1 MMKFYDCQPAPSPRR
16 VRIFL
21 KEKGVEIPTVQIDLG
36 NKEQLGDAFKAI
48 NPDCTVPVL
57 ELEDGTYLTEI
68 LAICHYV
75 EALHPEPCLL
85 GRDAKEQALVLMWNA
100 KIEQLG
106 LLALAEMFRNKTK
119 GMSSRAL
126 TGPIDFEQI
135 PALVER
141 GRVRAEA
148 FMARLNEHL
157 SSSDFIAGDQ
167 FMLAD
172 ITALVMIDFAKWSK
186 VMIQDDWL
194 HLQRW
199 YDEVRIRPSANV

>member
-1 MMKFYDCQPAPSPRR
+1 MRFYDCRPAPSPRR

-21 KEKGVEIPTVQIDLG
+21 HEKGIEIPTVQIDLG
-36 NKEQLGDAFKAI
+36 SKEQLGDAFRAV

-57 ELEDGTYLTEI
+57 ELEDGTCLTEI

-75 EALHPEPCLL
+75 EALHPEPRLL
-85 GRDAKEQALVLMWNA
+85 GRDAKEQALILMWNA

-106 LLALAEMFRNKTK
+106 LAALAEMFRNKTQ
-119 GMSSRAL
+119 GMRSRAL

-135 PALVER
+135 AELVER

-157 SSSDFIAGDQ
+157 SSAEFIVGDQ
-167 FMLAD
+167 FTLAD

-186 VMIQDDWL
+186 VLIREEWKD
-194 HLQRW
+194 LQRW
-199 YDEVRIRPSANV
+199 NDGVSARPSARA

>member
-1 MMKFYDCQPAPSPRR
+1 MMKLYDCQPAPSPRR
-16 VRIFL
+16 ARIFL

-36 NKEQLGDAFKAI
+36 NQEQLGDAFKAI

-57 ELEDGTYLTEI
+57 ELEDGTCLTEI
-68 LAICHYV
+68 LAICHYI

-85 GRDAKEQALVLMWNA
+85 GRDAKEQALILMWNA

-106 LLALAEMFRNKTK
+106 FFALAEMFRNQTK
-119 GMSSRAL
+119 RMSSRAL

-135 PALVER
+135 PELVER

-157 SSSDFIAGDQ
+157 SVSEFIVGDQ
-167 FMLAD
+167 FSMAD

-186 VMIQDDWL
+186 VTIQAEWP

-199 YDEVRIRPSANV
+199 YDQVSTRPSASA

>member
-1 MMKFYDCQPAPSPRR
+1 MMRFYDCRPAPSPRR

-21 KEKGVEIPTVQIDLG
+21 HEKGIEIPTVQIDLG
-36 NKEQLGDAFKAI
+36 SKEQLGDAFRAV

-57 ELEDGTYLTEI
+57 ELEDGTCLTEI

-75 EALHPEPCLL
+75 EALHPEPRLL
-85 GRDAKEQALVLMWNA
+85 GRDAKEQALILMWNA

-106 LLALAEMFRNKTK
+106 LAALAEMFRNKTR
-119 GMSSRAL
+119 GMRSRAL

-135 PALVER
+135 PDLIER

-157 SSSDFIAGDQ
+157 SSAEFIVGDQ
-167 FMLAD
+167 FTLAD

-186 VMIQDDWL
+186 VLIREEWKD
-194 HLQRW
+194 LQRW
-199 YDEVRIRPSANV
+199 NDGVSARPSARA

>member
-21 KEKGVEIPTVQIDLG
+21 HEKGVEIPTVQVDLG
-36 NKEQLGDAFKAI
+36 SKEQLGDDFRAV

-57 ELEDGTYLTEI
+57 ELEDGSRLTEI
-68 LAICHYV
+68 LAICHYI
-75 EALHPEPCLL
+75 EALHPEPRLL
-85 GRDAKEQALVLMWNA
+85 GRDAKEQALILMWNA

-106 LLALAEMFRNKTK
+106 LAALAEMFRNNTR
-119 GMSSRAL
+119 GMRSRAL

-148 FMARLNEHL
+148 FLARLNGHL
-157 SSSDFIAGDQ
+157 SSSEFIVGDR
-167 FMLAD
+167 FTLAD
-172 ITALVMIDFAKWSK
+172 ISALVMIDFAKWSN
-186 VMIQDDWL
+186 VLIQEDWTE
-194 HLQRW
+194 LQRW
-199 YDEVRIRPSANV
+199 YDDVGNRPSARA

>member
-21 KEKGVEIPTVQIDLG
+21 KEKGIEIPTVQIDLG

-57 ELEDGTYLTEI
+57 KLEDGTCLTEI
-68 LAICHYV
+68 LAICHYIEV
-75 EALHPEPCLL
+75 LHPEPCLL

-135 PALVER
+135 PELVER

-167 FMLAD
+167 FTLAD

-199 YDEVRIRPSANV
+199 YDQVCVRPSAGA